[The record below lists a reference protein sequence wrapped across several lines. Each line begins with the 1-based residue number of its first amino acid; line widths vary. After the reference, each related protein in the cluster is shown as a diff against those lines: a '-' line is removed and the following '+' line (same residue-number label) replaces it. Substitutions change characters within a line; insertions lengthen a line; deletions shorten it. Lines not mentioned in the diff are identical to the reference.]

1 MKITSVKAFYP
12 SYKNVAPSWRTHF
25 WQIVVK
31 IETDI
36 GMTGYGYGGGG
47 LAAVEVVNKHF
58 SEILCLKEINETRDI
73 ATIWDDLYQQCLPYG
88 RKGIAIM
95 ALSGVDLALWDLVA
109 KSENVPVYKLIDTR
123 SKQQVRTYAT
133 GTDIEWYGDSGFTA
147 HKFPHRWNDESDYQK
162 AINSAEKAR
171 STLGEKALI
180 MIDTYMSWDRD
191 ITLEMSKI
199 LSPYDIHWFEDVL
212 TPDDLVGQANIRKE
226 VRPTLIA
233 GGEHEFTHHGFM
245 EIARSGALDIWQPDI
260 TWCGGIT
267 AGLRIIKIAK
277 KFGIPVIPHRGGEV
291 WGLHLIVSSECQD
304 LAEVLPGGKDAC
316 KDELWAGEP
325 QSEHGYIEP
334 NDRPGF
340 GVAIN
345 EYLLD

>member
-1 MKITSVKAFYP
+1 MKITSVTAVYP
-12 SYKNVAPSWRTHF
+12 SYKNIVSSWRTHF

-31 IETDI
+31 IETDK
-36 GMTGYGYGGGG
+36 GLVGYGYGGGG

-58 SEILCLKEINETRDI
+58 SEILCGKEINDTQDI
-73 ATIWDDLYQQCLPYG
+73 SVLWDDLYQQCLPYG

-109 KSENVPVYKLIDTR
+109 KSEHVPVYRLVGIR

-147 HKFPHRWNDESDYQK
+147 HKFPHRWMDESDYQK
-162 AINSAEKAR
+162 AVNSAEMAR
-171 STLGEKALI
+171 SILGEKALV
-180 MIDTYMSWDRD
+180 MIDTYMSWNRD
-191 ITLEMSKI
+191 VTLEMTKI
-199 LSPYDIHWFEDVL
+199 LSPYNIYWFEDVL
-212 TPDDLVGQANIRKE
+212 TPDDLLGQANIRSK
-226 VRPTLIA
+226 VKPTLLA

-245 EIARSGALDIWQPDI
+245 EIARSAALDIWQPDI

-267 AGLRIIKIAK
+267 AALRIIEIAD

-291 WGLHLIVSSECQD
+291 WGLHLIVSSGCQD
-304 LAEVLPGGKDAC
+304 LAEVLPGIKGGRKDQ
-316 KDELWAGEP
+316 LWEGEP

-340 GVAIN
+340 GVTIN
-345 EYLLD
+345 ESLLN

>member
-1 MKITSVKAFYP
+1 
-12 SYKNVAPSWRTHF
+12 
-25 WQIVVK
+25 
-31 IETDI
+31 
-36 GMTGYGYGGGG
+36 
-47 LAAVEVVNKHF
+47 
-58 SEILCLKEINETRDI
+58 
-73 ATIWDDLYQQCLPYG
+73 
-88 RKGIAIM
+88 
-95 ALSGVDLALWDLVA
+95 
-109 KSENVPVYKLIDTR
+109 
-123 SKQQVRTYAT
+123 
-133 GTDIEWYGDSGFTA
+133 
-147 HKFPHRWNDESDYQK
+147 
-162 AINSAEKAR
+162 
-171 STLGEKALI
+171 
-180 MIDTYMSWDRD
+180 
-191 ITLEMSKI
+191 
-199 LSPYDIHWFEDVL
+199 
-212 TPDDLVGQANIRKE
+212 
-226 VRPTLIA
+226 LIA

-304 LAEVLPGGKDAC
+304 LAEVLPGEKGAC
-316 KDELWAGEP
+316 KDALWAGEP